1 MYKYVFYNTIIK
13 VTNLKDYE
21 YFCMRVILI
30 IFLILFFI
38 ISSLFL
44 TTFIGKISSTDQD
57 MLLADEYEDTGSS
70 DILREGSNINNIS
83 DIKPDAVSDLNEV
96 GALGLE
102 ESMRA
107 GEETEG
113 REIMED
119 GSSGDGSGNSEDNSE
134 DTDLEAETAGQE
146 EEVPE
151 QDTVKIYLDGDM
163 DNGIYL
169 GAASYGLDSSRAKE
183 LYGPDFSKSGFKFE
197 WTLSGL
203 ELEPGSTHFL
213 YIYYYSTVSGWDHL
227 RKTLNVSGQKT
238 GNSNIKVF
246 IDKPAEQKAIE
257 DLSMIEGWA
266 VNTDS
271 AENTGIGKVK
281 IYLDGPKDFG
291 RFLGDAS
298 YGIPRT
304 GVAEFFSN
312 NNYLYSG
319 FTLRI
324 DAPDLEPG
332 SKHTLFIYASDSSN
346 PNIYN
351 FEKRDIFLSG
361 QKEDNSLIEATV
373 SLEDLNSSKRLSIE
387 GLAIDNS
394 LIKNYLEA
402 QKTEQEKQVSSS
414 TNSGSPVSE
423 NGYSV
428 QKLVFRS
435 NSDGNYNIYSINLD
449 GTGRQRL
456 TDYNR
461 DDLYPEVSPD
471 GKKIAY
477 TSDIN
482 GIWQI
487 MIMDWDGQNKKQI
500 THNSYR
506 SAYSSWSFDMKYI
519 YFEAYI
525 DGDWELFRINSN
537 GRNQIRLTNNSSG
550 HDWHPNGHPFDT
562 KIIFESGMPGHD
574 NIFIMEHD
582 GSSVSRLFNNDDR
595 RRTPDLSND
604 ASKITYTKYF
614 GDNSEV
620 YYANIGDLNE
630 IRITYNSDW
639 DGHPMFSP
647 DDRLIVYEERSGGKE
662 DLIIFDIRTG
672 AKTNITN
679 SSYKDSDGSFMYQ

>member
-1 MYKYVFYNTIIK
+1 
-13 VTNLKDYE
+13 
-21 YFCMRVILI
+21 MRVILI

-38 ISSLFL
+38 VSSLFL
-44 TTFIGKISSTDQD
+44 TTFIGKISSSDQD
-57 MLLADEYEDTGSS
+57 MLLAAEYEDDGST
-70 DILREGSNINNIS
+70 DILREDSNINNIS
-83 DIKPDAVSDLNEV
+83 DIKPDTVSGLDEP
-96 GALGLE
+96 GTPKLE
-102 ESMRA
+102 EGMSPGDPYDEVN
-107 GEETEG
+107 GEMVEQEAA
-113 REIMED
+113 EDD
-119 GSSGDGSGNSEDNSE
+119 GSSNDVSGDDENSLE
-134 DTDLEAETAGQE
+134 DTDQETESAGQ

-163 DNGIYL
+163 ENGIYL
-169 GAASYGLDSSRAKE
+169 GAASYGLDSSRAVE
-183 LYGPDFSKSGFKFE
+183 LFNSDFSKSGYKFE
-197 WTLSGL
+197 WTIGGL

-213 YIYYYSTVSGWDHL
+213 YIYYYSMVSGWDHI

-238 GNSNIKVF
+238 GNSDIKIF
-246 IDKPAEQKAIE
+246 IDKPVEQKSIE
-257 DLSMIEGWA
+257 DLSLIEGWA
-266 VNTDS
+266 VNTGS
-271 AENTGIGKVK
+271 TENTGIGKVK
-281 IYLDGPKDFG
+281 IYLDGPMDFG

-319 FTLRI
+319 FSLGI
-324 DAPDLEPG
+324 DTPGLEPG
-332 SKHTLFIYASDSSN
+332 SKHTLFIYAFDSSN

-351 FEKRDIFLSG
+351 FEERDIFLSG
-361 QKEDNSLIEATV
+361 QKEDKSLIEATI

-387 GLAIDNS
+387 GFAIDNS
-394 LIKNYLEA
+394 LIKDYLEA
-402 QKTEQEKQVSSS
+402 QKAEQEKQVAAS
-414 TNSGSPVSE
+414 TASTGNSINE

-435 NSDGNYNIYSINLD
+435 NQDGNYNIYSINLD

-500 THNSYR
+500 TRNSFR
-506 SAYSSWSFDMKYI
+506 SAYSSWSYDMRYI

-525 DGDWELFRINSN
+525 DGDWELFRINSD
-537 GRNQIRLTNNSSG
+537 GSGQKRLTHNSSG

-574 NIFIMEHD
+574 NIFIMNHD
-582 GSSVSRLFNNDDR
+582 GSSVSRLFNNNDR

-604 ASKITYTKYF
+604 ATKITYTKYF

-620 YYANIGDLNE
+620 YYADIRDLNE
-630 IRITYNSDW
+630 IRITRNGDW

-647 DDRLIVYEERSGGKE
+647 DDHLIVYEERSGGKE

-672 AKTNITN
+672 TKTNITN
-679 SSYKDSDGSFMYQ
+679 SAYKDSDASFMYQ